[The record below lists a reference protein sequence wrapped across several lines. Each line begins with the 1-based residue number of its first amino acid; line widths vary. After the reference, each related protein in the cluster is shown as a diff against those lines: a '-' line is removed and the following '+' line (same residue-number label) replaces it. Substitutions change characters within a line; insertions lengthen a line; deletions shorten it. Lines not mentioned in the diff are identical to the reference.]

1 MTFEHKGK
9 IRKHFIVILPLSQMV
24 ETTLSTEIIMKV
36 PVEYFERIEVSI
48 SNSRL
53 SCMDTANVNSGEEK
67 V

>member
-1 MTFEHKGK
+1 
-9 IRKHFIVILPLSQMV
+9 MV
-24 ETTLSTEIIMKV
+24 GTTLSTEITMKV